1 MSRTYKVTGINL
13 KTQVFGEA
21 DRLVTILTKECG
33 LMKAIAPGARKPHSS
48 LGGRS
53 GMFMVNE
60 LLIAKGKTL
69 DKITQAQTLQTY
81 PGLGKNLVKL
91 AASQYLAEIVLC
103 QAIPDHPQED
113 LYILLNEHLNRLN
126 NINSQSWFPILVLL
140 VHGIFQLLAIAGLTP
155 QVNRCCLSQ
164 QQLKPDFGDT
174 DWQVGFSVSAG
185 GIINLAEWKQR
196 RQLATV
202 REAGTEY
209 QATTST
215 NQEGNSPYQ
224 TIVHQEEVPSLCQRL
239 NAAELHIL
247 QQLSFPQI
255 LELDLPQD
263 TSWLSVERVLRQ
275 YTQYQFGRQIRSAV
289 LIDSYF
295 AANL

>member
-13 KTQVFGEA
+13 KTQAFGEA
-21 DRLVTILTKECG
+21 DRLVTILTRECG
-33 LMKAIAPGARKPHSS
+33 LLKAIAPGARKPHSS

-53 GMFMVNE
+53 GMFIVNE

-69 DKITQAQTLQTY
+69 DKITQAHTLQTY

-91 AASQYLAEIVLC
+91 AASQYLAEIALC
-103 QAIPDHPQED
+103 QAIPGHPQED

-126 NINSQSWFPILVLL
+126 NVNSHNWCTVLILL

-155 QVNRCCLSQ
+155 QVNHCCLSQ
-164 QQLKPDFGDT
+164 QQLKPNFGDA

-202 REAGTEY
+202 REGGREY
-209 QATTST
+209 QATTPT
-215 NQEGNSPYQ
+215 VKEENSPYQ
-224 TIVHQEEVPSLCQRL
+224 TIVHQEEVPSLSQRL

-247 QQLSFPQI
+247 QHLSFPQI

-263 TSWLSVERVLRQ
+263 STWLSVERVLRQ
-275 YTQYQFGRQIRSAV
+275 YTQYQFGRQIRSAT